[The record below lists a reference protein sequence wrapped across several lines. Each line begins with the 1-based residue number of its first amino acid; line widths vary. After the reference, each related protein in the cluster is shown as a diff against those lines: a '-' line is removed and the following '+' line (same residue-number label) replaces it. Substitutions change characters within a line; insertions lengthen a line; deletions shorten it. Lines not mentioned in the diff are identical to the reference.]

1 MMLRAFRPAGG
12 LRYGLLALT
21 LTVVLTA
28 VASDP
33 ADARWR
39 RKHLR
44 AGPAYTPPYAALVV
58 DANTGRVLHEANPDA
73 QRHPASLTKIM
84 TLYLLFEQLESGKLK
99 LDSKLDVSDHASQQA
114 PSKLGLLPGQQ
125 IAVEDAIR
133 ALVTKSANDAAVV
146 VAEAIGGDEETF
158 AKMMTRKAR
167 ALGMSRTTY
176 VNASGLPDDDQ
187 ISTARDQVTLGRAIQ
202 DRFPRYYRYFQ
213 TSSFSYRGHAMRNH
227 NKLLGRVEGVDGI
240 KTGYTRAS
248 GFNLVSSVRR
258 GNRHIVAVVLG
269 GASGGARDA
278 RMRSLIEQHI
288 ASAATNRTIAKIT
301 ETSDVTASAKSV
313 TTAPVAGTALAAE
326 PRFEPRL
333 AREDAALAMVAAA
346 AAEKPEITAPPTAQP
361 AAQQQTPSLAKPPL
375 SGSTDP
381 IAPVRVKTI
390 TVKAGNVQTASL
402 YPLVTPAPQATVAP
416 AHFAKSGPAHGSAAS
431 ATNAVT
437 NAPANGSSNS
447 TVAPTNTAATMP
459 SEAPLPPPP
468 GARPGILGVLPVE
481 PPRGAVYQTASA
493 ASAPIPAPTTAP
505 AQTTVV
511 KTRPT
516 KGPWLIQVGAFPK
529 ETEAQERL
537 REAQTKGKTLLAKAA
552 PFTEKFVKGEQEY
565 YRARFDGLTQASAEA
580 ACKYFKRN
588 DIACMTIKN

>member
-39 RKHLR
+39 RRHLR

-58 DANTGRVLHEANPDA
+58 DANTGRVLHEANADA
-73 QRHPASLTKIM
+73 PRHPASLTKIM
-84 TLYLLFEQLESGKLK
+84 TLYLLFEQLEAGRLK
-99 LDSKLDVSDHASQQA
+99 LDTKLDVSDHASQQA

-146 VAEAIGGDEETF
+146 VAEAIGGDEEAF
-158 AKMMTRKAR
+158 ARMMTRKAR

-187 ISTARDQVTLGRAIQ
+187 ITTARDQVTLGRAIQ

-213 TSSFSYRGHAMRNH
+213 TASFTYRGQAMRNH

-248 GFNLVSSVRR
+248 GFNLISSVHR

-278 RMRSLIEQHI
+278 RMRALIDQHI
-288 ASAATNRTIAKIT
+288 ASAATARTVAKLG
-301 ETSDVTASAKSV
+301 EAADVTASAKPV
-313 TTAPVAGTALAAE
+313 TTAPVVTAPAA
-326 PRFEPRL
+326 PEPRL
-333 AREDAALAMVAAA
+333 TRDDAVPTVMAAA
-346 AAEKPEITAPPTAQP
+346 PAEKPELAAPATAPAQP
-361 AAQQQTPSLAKPPL
+361 AASLAKPLL

-416 AHFAKSGPAHGSAAS
+416 PHFAKTGPAHGSAS
-431 ATNAVT
+431 
-437 NAPANGSSNS
+437 
-447 TVAPTNTAATMP
+447 APTSTAATMP

-468 GARPGILGVLPVE
+468 GARPGVLGVLPVE

-493 ASAPIPAPTTAP
+493 ISVPVPAP
-505 AQTTVV
+505 AQTTVT
-511 KTRPT
+511 KIARPT

-537 REAQTKGKTLLAKAA
+537 RDAQAKGRTLLGKAA
-552 PFTEKFVKGEQEY
+552 PFTERFVKGEQEY
-565 YRARFDGLTQASAEA
+565 YRARFDGLTQANAKA